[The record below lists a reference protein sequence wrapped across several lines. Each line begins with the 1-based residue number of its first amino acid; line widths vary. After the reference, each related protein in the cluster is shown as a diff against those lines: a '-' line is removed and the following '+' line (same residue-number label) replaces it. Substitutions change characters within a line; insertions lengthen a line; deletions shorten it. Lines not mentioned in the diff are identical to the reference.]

1 MSNNDALIAKAL
13 STSSEDEAIACL
25 RMARKKGVKLNS
37 SEEKSSSDY
46 NGHNAKYW
54 YEKAVAYYNKAKNS
68 SSSYSV
74 QQFNAL
80 YNMYQGEANSN
91 YKNRERILMLE
102 RQVSKLKQTNKNTKI
117 VWFLTGFSGA
127 IILFLPFL
135 T

>member
-25 RMARKKGVKLNS
+25 RMARKKGVKLNA

-91 YKNRERILMLE
+91 YKNRERIMMLE
-102 RQVSKLKQTNKNTKI
+102 RQVSKLKQAKKTTN
-117 VWFLTGFSGA
+117 FLSFVTGFSVA